1 MGKNYPIDRDSRG
14 RYRHS
19 FVFMRGATV
28 DIKLLNH
35 DDLLKGKIS
44 TIEEYYCVLDVEG
57 NGALYQVTVNFSEVK
72 YIRHEEFPTV
82 EERSPK
88 FSEGKKKTSFV
99 FEIGEL
105 IGCVFKDGKGI
116 KGTLLSEDAYYL
128 YVKTEKENYYT
139 IMKGALSYVTH
150 VKHDPLLMT
159 NDFYTKEM
167 KLADY
172 KKPTEYVFSVED
184 TITVY
189 FPSGKNVSGVVL
201 DESKYWVL
209 LQTEKRQLTIFK
221 GSYSYFKHEP
231 YETKAYLYVGNRS
244 LRKGYR
250 HMPINLRICTTPKCQ
265 KTLF

>member
-1 MGKNYPIDRDSRG
+1 MLTLGKNYPIDRDSRG

-244 LRKGYR
+244 LRKQ
-250 HMPINLRICTTPKCQ
+250 LRSEG
-265 KTLF
+265 

>member
-1 MGKNYPIDRDSRG
+1 MFHLGKNYPIDRDSRG

-19 FVFMRGATV
+19 YVFMRGATV
-28 DIKLLNH
+28 DIKLLNY
-35 DDLLKGKIS
+35 DELLKGKIS

-57 NGALYQVTVNFSEVK
+57 NGDPYQVTVNFSEVK
-72 YIRHEEFPTV
+72 YIRHEEFLTV

-88 FSEGKKKTSFV
+88 FSEGDKKTSFV
-99 FEIGEL
+99 FDIGEK

-116 KGTLLSEDAYYL
+116 KGTILSEDAYYL
-128 YVKTEKENYYT
+128 YVKSEKENYYT
-139 IMKGALSYVTH
+139 IMKGALSYITH

-159 NDFYTKEM
+159 NDFYTEEM

-172 KKPTEYVFSVED
+172 KKPTEYVFYVGD

-209 LQTEKRQLTIFK
+209 LQTEKRQITIFK
-221 GSYSYFKHEP
+221 GGYSYFRHEI
-231 YETKAYLYVGNRS
+231 YETKAYLYVGNRK
-244 LRKGYR
+244 LRKQ
-250 HMPINLRICTTPKCQ
+250 LRSGE
-265 KTLF
+265 

>member
-1 MGKNYPIDRDSRG
+1 MLTLGKNYPIDRDSRG

-19 FVFMRGATV
+19 YVFMRGATV

-35 DDLLKGKIS
+35 DDLLKGKIL
-44 TIEEYYCVLDVEG
+44 TIEEFYCVLDVEG
-57 NGALYQVTVNFSEVK
+57 NGDPYQVTVNFSEVK

-82 EERSPK
+82 KERSPK
-88 FSEGKKKTSFV
+88 FSGGDKKTSFV
-99 FEIGEL
+99 FEIGEM

-159 NDFYTKEM
+159 NDFYTEEM

-172 KKPTEYVFSVED
+172 QKPTEYVFSVGD

-209 LQTEKRQLTIFK
+209 LQTEKRQITVFK
-221 GSYSYFKHEP
+221 GSYTYFKHGT
-231 YETKAYLYVGNRS
+231 YETKAYLYVGNRQ
-244 LRKGYR
+244 LRKQ
-250 HMPINLRICTTPKCQ
+250 LRNEG
-265 KTLF
+265 

>member
-1 MGKNYPIDRDSRG
+1 MLNLGRNYPIDRDSRG

-19 FVFMRGATV
+19 YVFMRGATV

-35 DDLLKGKIS
+35 DEVLKGKIT

-57 NGALYQVTVNFSEVK
+57 TSGSYQVTVNFSEVK

-88 FSEGKKKTSFV
+88 YYEGDKKTSFV
-99 FEIGEL
+99 FKIGEK
-105 IGCVFKDGKGI
+105 ISCVFKDGKGI

-128 YVKTEKENYYT
+128 YVKSEKENHYT
-139 IMKGALSYVTH
+139 IMKGALSYIAH
-150 VKHDPLLMT
+150 VKHDPLLLT
-159 NDFYTKEM
+159 NDFYTEEM
-167 KLADY
+167 KLANY
-172 KKPTEYVFSVED
+172 KKPTEYVFSVGD

-189 FPSGKNVSGVVL
+189 FPTGKNVSGVVL

-221 GSYSYFKHEP
+221 GSYSYFKHEM
-231 YETKAYLYVGNRS
+231 YDTKAYLYVGNKK
-244 LRKGYR
+244 LRKQ
-250 HMPINLRICTTPKCQ
+250 LRNEN
-265 KTLF
+265 